1 MHSNLGKFIFL
12 LAAAS
17 TLGEFAQA
25 GNIQSGANSAV
36 FATLCK
42 FVKAA
47 DARLDATQ
55 AAEDPEQDY
64 RILQKLNMSI
74 SDAGWQNM
82 FIETPKPLKLHD
94 APTKANVGGRG
105 FDDDWKDWKRALAA
119 IKADEADTDVK
130 NSGLQ
135 QLNEVG
141 KAAARLHLAPILQA
155 ARTAMHTYRK
165 MPTAATDLTAA
176 EIQKELKLAVY
187 GAAART
193 SADLTEA
200 EIFGSGSGSN
210 RQTTCKATGTASE
223 PYVRTVAAAI
233 TCLCYDHTGGITDP
247 CVATKTP
254 SNKWNAAG
262 KPGQP
267 TEVRDIIKLCGKATK
282 TTLTSSQLSDMLES
296 VKAAITVHT
305 TNGYLGA
312 VKSGSCTGEGNAGV
326 CVQIDNYGTDPDSA
340 LKTLTWYN
348 QLSALQA
355 KLQKLENKVEAARSI
370 RDMLKQNIDTVKH
383 LALHIKSLPQQP
395 AAAIS
400 APTKTDIATI
410 KNCDK
415 HNDNKTACENTGKCN
430 WEGTEETKGTCKVD
444 KLKLQLKEMRQEQKK
459 KKLQMEQLQM
469 GAQHTSMIRQLVKEK
484 KVVNGKLK
492 LAKIPLFL

>member
-42 FVKAA
+42 FVKEA
-47 DARLDATQ
+47 DGRIDALQ

-74 SDAGWQNM
+74 SDASWQNM

-105 FDDDWKDWKRALAA
+105 FDDDWKDWKMALAA
-119 IKADEADTDVK
+119 IKADEPDTDVK

-135 QLNEVG
+135 QLSEAG
-141 KAAARLHLAPILQA
+141 KAAARLQLAPILQA
-155 ARTAMHTYRK
+155 ARAAMHTYRK
-165 MPTAATDLTAA
+165 MPTPTPELTKDK
-176 EIQKELKLAVY
+176 IQKELKLVVY
-187 GAAART
+187 GATAHT

-210 RQTTCKATGTASE
+210 RQTTCKATGAGTV
-223 PYVRTVAAAI
+223 PYVRTVAAEI
-233 TCLCYDHTGGITDP
+233 TCICYDHNAGLADP
-247 CVATKTP
+247 CVSTKTP
-254 SNKWNAAG
+254 SNKWDAAG
-262 KPGQP
+262 KPGQ
-267 TEVRDIIKLCGKATK
+267 VSQVQDIIKLCGKATQ
-282 TTLTSSQLSDMLES
+282 TTLTSSQLTDMLES

-305 TNGYLGA
+305 THGYLGA
-312 VKSGSCTGEGNAGV
+312 VKSGSCAGANSDGV
-326 CVQIDNYGTDPDSA
+326 CVQIDNYGTDPDAA
-340 LKTLTWYN
+340 LKALTWYN
-348 QLSALQA
+348 QLGALQG

-383 LALHIKSLPQQP
+383 LALHIKSMPQQP
-395 AAAIS
+395 TAAIS

-415 HNDNKTACENTGKCN
+415 HNDNKTACENTGKC
-430 WEGTEETKGTCKVD
+430 K
-444 KLKLQLKEMRQEQKK
+444 
-459 KKLQMEQLQM
+459 
-469 GAQHTSMIRQLVKEK
+469 
-484 KVVNGKLK
+484 
-492 LAKIPLFL
+492 